1 MALSKIQT
9 GLVDT
14 NAIGATELNLAD
26 NFAFTGKLSGS
37 TWELIDQRIDDTS
50 ASSINYD
57 SDTTILDWSSYI
69 STYNTFAFHVTYYV
83 DASSG
88 SQHLYFN
95 VGALMRFVNN
105 GYTQTSQV
113 ATPAVGTGGYY
124 RWAFQAQ
131 NATRASC
138 TGFIF
143 NGQRS
148 DATMDTMITTQSGW
162 YYEGVGATSANGT
175 SYVDNSAQITTLRL
189 NNDQATSG
197 GGTSGWVN
205 AKLWG
210 IQ

>member
-14 NAIGATELNLAD
+14 NAIGPTELNLAS
-26 NFAFTGKLSGS
+26 NYPFTGKLSGS
-37 TWELIDQRIDDTS
+37 TWELIDERVDDI
-50 ASSINYD
+50 SSSSVSYN
-57 SDTTILDWSSYI
+57 TNVVILDWSSYI

-83 DASSG
+83 DAASG
-88 SQHLYFN
+88 SQHLFFN
-95 VGALMRFVNN
+95 VGQTMRYVNN
-105 GYTQTSQV
+105 GFGQHVSDV
-113 ATPAVGTGGYY
+113 TPAVGTGAYY

-131 NATRASC
+131 NSTRASC

-143 NGQRS
+143 NGQHS

-162 YYEGVGATSANGT
+162 YYEGVGASSANGT
-175 SYVDNSAQITTLRL
+175 AFVDNSAQITTLSL
-189 NNDQATSG
+189 NHDEATSA

-205 AKLWG
+205 AKIWG